1 MGIDNTTQQQR
12 IYQGWNESVPW
23 AYLEP
28 LTQNIPLH
36 ERDKHLRPPPPRIPD
51 MYDIFIGIS
60 SFRDG
65 PRCGFSLFT
74 AFSRATYPERVH
86 IGIVDQTQDDDAIC
100 VDEYCKLTVEAG
112 WTECKFKD
120 QIRVDAHDSKTSKG
134 PTVAR
139 WQQQQLIQDEE
150 FCLQIDAHSQF
161 LQDWDVLMVDEWKRT
176 ENEMAVLTTYPMHYD
191 SIGPNMTRN
200 EHIASHLCH
209 YNARKTAS
217 EIPIISGKEVMHD
230 SELPQMA
237 PLWGGCLSFSKC
249 HAERRAQND
258 KHMNWVFWGEEYL
271 RSMQLWTR
279 GYDLYSPSRHGHVV
293 FHNWS
298 DDKGM
303 KKRFSDNVT
312 QMVTQEQHDKEV
324 ELAFNRLRLV
334 LGLPFYGDVDALEIA
349 TYHGGHV
356 RSVEQFLAFSGI
368 SNVDPTL
375 DRARCEQL
383 HWVPFAIPEIVEA
396 LLPGWTMRPPSND
409 DFSGASRLGLDES
422 LLLQTHNASFAH
434 ESHLAIVVVAM
445 VSLGLVWLVYNSV
458 LRKGA
463 TDPNHYVQLVETR

>member
-1 MGIDNTTQQQR
+1 
-12 IYQGWNESVPW
+12 
-23 AYLEP
+23 
-28 LTQNIPLH
+28 
-36 ERDKHLRPPPPRIPD
+36 
-51 MYDIFIGIS
+51 
-60 SFRDG
+60 
-65 PRCGFSLFT
+65 
-74 AFSRATYPERVH
+74 
-86 IGIVDQTQDDDAIC
+86 
-100 VDEYCKLTVEAG
+100 
-112 WTECKFKD
+112 
-120 QIRVDAHDSKTSKG
+120 
-134 PTVAR
+134 
-139 WQQQQLIQDEE
+139 
-150 FCLQIDAHSQF
+150 
-161 LQDWDVLMVDEWKRT
+161 
-176 ENEMAVLTTYPMHYD
+176 
-191 SIGPNMTRN
+191 
-200 EHIASHLCH
+200 
-209 YNARKTAS
+209 
-217 EIPIISGKEVMHD
+217 
-230 SELPQMA
+230 
-237 PLWGGCLSFSKC
+237 
-249 HAERRAQND
+249 
-258 KHMNWVFWGEEYL
+258 MNWVFWGEEYL